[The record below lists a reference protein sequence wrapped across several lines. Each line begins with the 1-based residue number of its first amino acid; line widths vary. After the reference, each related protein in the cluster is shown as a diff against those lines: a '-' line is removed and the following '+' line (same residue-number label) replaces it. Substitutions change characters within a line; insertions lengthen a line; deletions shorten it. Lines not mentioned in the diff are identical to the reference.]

1 MEEIWKGQTWKNNQ
15 EVKGRSSGRQMNEG
29 ILRREGEILLGVS
42 RRIKDERELYVI
54 EFGKEK

>member
-1 MEEIWKGQTWKNNQ
+1 
-15 EVKGRSSGRQMNEG
+15 VKGRSSGRQMNEG

>member
-1 MEEIWKGQTWKNNQ
+1 MEEIWEGQTWKNNQ

-42 RRIKDERELYVI
+42 RRIKDERELFY
-54 EFGKEK
+54 